1 MPGCGGGELSVQGS
15 FDFADDLLRE
25 SSTPL
30 RMTISKTMSFLEQ
43 IFASLERSGD
53 AIVLQELRDGQAV
66 PLTAR
71 QLLAQVLVARAYL
84 RRLRLKKGD
93 RCALLA
99 HNSMQWVAMDL
110 AAMAEGLTV
119 VPLYARQAPAELVAM
134 MKDCWPSVIACGE
147 QSLADAIVEAW
158 PEAPPHFCF
167 DNVFTAGRGPVEN
180 PALALSEEDVVTI
193 IYTSGTSGEA
203 KGVML
208 NAGNVGYML
217 GCTSGRL
224 DQLVKRRP
232 GQDSVFHYLPL
243 CFAGSWIMMLTC
255 LLRGSKLT
263 LNTDLGKI
271 ATEMRLAAPDYF
283 LNVPAL
289 LERMRKAVDEQLWK
303 TGGFPLRVYTKAKG
317 AWVRRQEGKSRAGDG
332 FWLGL
337 ANRLVF
343 PTIRRKMIG
352 GKLRA
357 LICGSAPLSVETQLF
372 FMMLGIPVL
381 QVYGLTETTAICTMD
396 DPDAPVIPGRAGP
409 AISGVEMKV
418 AENAEIVVRG
428 PNIFPGYWERP
439 EETAKVLRDGWF
451 HTGDQGEL
459 DVTGNWKIVGRIK
472 NLIILGSGHNIAPE
486 PIEDKILRELPGAIQ
501 VVVVGNG
508 RGYLAALVAGKVTG
522 EKTQAA
528 LDLVNPGL
536 PHYKQVRAFHL
547 VEGAF
552 TVESGLLTANGK
564 LKRDLIAERFRNEID
579 AMYESAKNQAS
590 KNQAATT
597 V

>member
-1 MPGCGGGELSVQGS
+1 
-15 FDFADDLLRE
+15 
-25 SSTPL
+25 
-30 RMTISKTMSFLEQ
+30 MTFLEN
-43 IFASLERSGD
+43 IFASLERSDD
-53 AIVLQELRDGQAV
+53 AIVLQELRDGQPV

-71 QLLAQVLVARAYL
+71 QLLTQVLVARAYL

-147 QSLADAIVEAW
+147 QSLADAIVEVW

-167 DNVFTAGRGPVEN
+167 ENVFTAGRGPVEN
-180 PALALSEEDVVTI
+180 PALVVVEEDVVTI

-224 DQLVKRRP
+224 DQFMKRRP
-232 GQDSVFHYLPL
+232 GQDAVFHYLPL

-303 TGGFPLRVYTKAKG
+303 TGGFPLKVYTKAKG

-352 GKLRA
+352 GRLRA

-396 DPDAPVIPGRAGP
+396 NPDAPVIPGRAGP
-409 AISGVEMKV
+409 AISGVEMKI

-459 DVTGNWKIVGRIK
+459 DATGNWKIVGRIK

-508 RGYLAALVAGKVTG
+508 RGYLAALVTGKVSG

-528 LDLVNPGL
+528 LDVVNPGL

-547 VEGAF
+547 VEEAF
-552 TVESGLLTANGK
+552 TIESGLLTANGK
-564 LKRDLIAERFRNEID
+564 LKRDLIAERFRNEIA
-579 AMYESAKNQAS
+579 AMYDSTKNQSS
-590 KNQAATT
+590 KNRVSKDQAATT
-597 V
+597 A

>member
-1 MPGCGGGELSVQGS
+1 
-15 FDFADDLLRE
+15 
-25 SSTPL
+25 
-30 RMTISKTMSFLEQ
+30 MTFLDQ

-53 AIVLQELRDGQAV
+53 AVVLQEMRDGQTL

-71 QLLAQVLVARAYL
+71 QLLAQALTARAYL

-134 MKDCWPSVIACGE
+134 MKDCGPAVIACGE
-147 QSLADAIVEAW
+147 QALADAIAEAW

-167 DNVFTAGRGPVEN
+167 ENVFTAGNESVEN
-180 PALALSEEDVVTI
+180 PAPTITEEDVATI

-208 NAGNVGYML
+208 NAANVGHML

-224 DQLVKRRP
+224 DHLMRSEAMKTGP
-232 GQDSVFHYLPL
+232 EQDAVFHYLPL

-255 LLRGSKLT
+255 LLRGSELT
-263 LNTDLGKI
+263 LNTDLTKI
-271 ATEMRLAAPDYF
+271 AAEMRMASPDYF

-289 LERMRKAVDEQLWK
+289 LERMRKGVDEQLWK
-303 TGGFPLRVYTKAKG
+303 TGGLPLKLYTKAKG
-317 AWVRRQEGKSRAGDG
+317 AWVRRQEGTSRAGDG

-343 PTIRRKMIG
+343 PTIRKKMIG

-396 DPDAPVIPGRAGP
+396 DPDAKVIPGRTGP

-428 PNIFPGYWERP
+428 PNIFPGYWNRP

-451 HTGDQGEL
+451 HTGDQG
-459 DVTGNWKIVGRIK
+459 DVDANGNWKIVGRIK

-486 PIEDKILRELPGAIQ
+486 PIEDKILHELPGASQ
-501 VVVVGNG
+501 VVLVGNG
-508 RGYLAALVAGKVTG
+508 RGYLAALVTGKVSA

-528 LDLVNPGL
+528 LDMVNPEL
-536 PHYKQVRAFHL
+536 PHYKQVRTFHL
-547 VEGAF
+547 VEDAF
-552 TVESGLLTANGK
+552 TIEGGLLTANGK
-564 LKRDLIAERFRNEID
+564 LKRDLIAERFRGEID
-579 AMYESAKNQAS
+579 AMYEASRNQDAKNQVAH
-590 KNQAATT
+590 NTT
-597 V
+597 ALTA

>member
-1 MPGCGGGELSVQGS
+1 MP
-15 FDFADDLLRE
+15 
-25 SSTPL
+25 
-30 RMTISKTMSFLEQ
+30 FLEQ
-43 IFASLERSGD
+43 LFASLERSGD
-53 AIVLQELRDGQAV
+53 AIVLQEMRDGKAV
-66 PLTAR
+66 RLTAR

-99 HNSMQWVAMDL
+99 HNSLQWVAMDL
-110 AAMAEGLTV
+110 AIMAEGLTV

-134 MKDCWPSVIACGE
+134 MKDCWPAVIACGE
-147 QSLADAIVEAW
+147 KSLADAIAEAW
-158 PEAPPHFCF
+158 PEAPPSFCF
-167 DNVFTAGRGPVEN
+167 ENVFTAGREPAED
-180 PALALSEEDVVTI
+180 PALEVAEEDVVTI

-208 NAGNVGYML
+208 NAGNVGHML

-224 DQLVKRRP
+224 DHLMKGRTILGDTGKTRP
-232 GQDSVFHYLPL
+232 VQAAVFHYLPL

-289 LERMRKAVDEQLWK
+289 LERMRKAVDEQLWN
-303 TGGFPLRVYTKAKG
+303 TGGFPLKVHTKAKG

-332 FWLGL
+332 IWLGL

-343 PTIRRKMIG
+343 PTIRKKMIG

-357 LICGSAPLSVETQLF
+357 LICGSAPLSEETQLF

-396 DPDAPVIPGRAGP
+396 DPNAPVIPGRAGP
-409 AISGVEMKV
+409 AIAGVEMKI

-428 PNIFPGYWERP
+428 PNIFPGYWNRP

-451 HTGDQGEL
+451 RTGDQGEV
-459 DVTGNWKIVGRIK
+459 DANGNWKIVGRIK

-486 PIEDKILRELPGAIQ
+486 PIEDKILHELPGASQ
-501 VVVVGNG
+501 VVLVGNA
-508 RGYLAALVAGKVTG
+508 RGYLAALVTGTVSG

-528 LDLVNPGL
+528 LDLVNQDL

-547 VEGAF
+547 VKEAF
-552 TVESGLLTANGK
+552 TIESGLLTANGK

-579 AMYESAKNQAS
+579 AIYLTSQNQAP
-590 KNQAATT
+590 KNQAAKTA
-597 V
+597 

>member
-1 MPGCGGGELSVQGS
+1 M
-15 FDFADDLLRE
+15 A
-25 SSTPL
+25 
-30 RMTISKTMSFLEQ
+30 FLEQ

-53 AIVLQELRDGQAV
+53 AVVLQELRDGQAV

-71 QLLAQVLVARAYL
+71 QLLAQVQVARAYL

-110 AAMAEGLTV
+110 AVMAEDLTV

-147 QSLADAIVEAW
+147 QSLADAIVEEW
-158 PEAPPHFCF
+158 PEAPPYFCF
-167 DNVFTAGRGPVEN
+167 ENVFTAAHGPLEN
-180 PALALSEEDVVTI
+180 PALAVAEEDVATI

-224 DQLVKRRP
+224 DQLMGSHPVKTRP
-232 GQDSVFHYLPL
+232 AQDAVFHYLPL

-255 LLRGSKLT
+255 LLCGNKLT

-303 TGGFPLRVYTKAKG
+303 TGGFPLKVYTKAKG

-332 FWLGL
+332 MWLGL

-343 PTIRRKMIG
+343 PTIRKKMIG

-409 AISGVEMKV
+409 AIAGVEMKI

-428 PNIFPGYWERP
+428 PNIFAGYWNRP

-451 HTGDQGEL
+451 HTGDQG
-459 DVTGNWKIVGRIK
+459 DVDANGNWKIVGRIK

-486 PIEDKILRELPGAIQ
+486 PIEDKILHELPGAIQ
-501 VVVVGNG
+501 VVVVGNA
-508 RGYLAALVAGKVTG
+508 RGYLAALVTGKVSD

-528 LDLVNPGL
+528 LDLVNPDL

-547 VEGAF
+547 VEEAF
-552 TVESGLLTANGK
+552 SVENGLLTANGK

-579 AMYESAKNQAS
+579 AMYEVSKTQVS
-590 KNQAATT
+590 KNQTAKTA
-597 V
+597 